1 MKQRGCWIFLSH
13 SSHDIQK
20 VRMVR
25 NEFERLGHNPLA
37 FHLRCL
43 TTETVEGRKE
53 LDSLIK
59 REIDARELFV
69 FCDSPDSEKSE
80 NVAFEHAY
88 IINSGKE
95 MIWSFDMTK
104 DIESILKDVQE
115 ICREIEVYITY
126 TRADQQIASILAN
139 LLEESDYAV
148 WTPETKLRTG
158 DNWADQIGAA
168 IARCSYEGFY
178 VILISKNSMKSDFV
192 QQEIGMAMNFSGG
205 ENIIPVLVGDGE
217 MPEQYAGWWPQYIRV
232 PENPSREDFLPVNK
246 PMDNTIKEYMKK
258 TIRIGTGL

>member
-1 MKQRGCWIFLSH
+1 MKQGGCWIFLSH

-43 TTETVEGRKE
+43 TTETIEGRKE
-53 LDSLIK
+53 LDGLIK
-59 REIDARELFV
+59 REIDAREWFV
-69 FCDSPDSEKSE
+69 FCESPYSEKSE

-95 MIWSFDMTK
+95 KIWSLDMTK
-104 DIESILKDVQE
+104 NMESILKDVQE

-126 TRADQQIASILAN
+126 TRADEKMAAILAN

-148 WTPETKLRTG
+148 WTPDTKLRIG
-158 DNWADQIGAA
+158 NNWAEQIGSA

-178 VILISKNSMKSDFV
+178 IILVSKSSLKSDFV
-192 QQEIGMAMNFSGG
+192 EKEIGMAMNYSGG
-205 ENIIPVLVGDGE
+205 ENIIPVLIGDAE
-217 MPEQYAGWWPQYIRV
+217 MPEPYARWWQQYLRV
-232 PENPSREDFLPVNK
+232 PENPNKEDFMPVK
-246 PMDNTIKEYMKK
+246 RLMDNTLKEYMKRRK
-258 TIRIGTGL
+258 R